1 MPECVAEVV
10 AFLSDGFSA
19 KAVQDG
25 RSFAAPG
32 RALFDPAF
40 ELVDDVAHPASLG
53 LAFDT
58 DGVAR
63 QRVELSRGGRC
74 EGLLHDR
81 RTAAHDDRADG
92 SNGHAHHGS
101 DSAGP
106 GPAALVV
113 TPGRAS
119 AEQLVAGLD
128 RGLVVTC
135 FNYCRVLDPKTME
148 VTGLTRN
155 GTFWVESGEI
165 VRPVTNLRF
174 TQSFLEA
181 LRPGAVLAVGADA
194 RLADCEW
201 GTGLVHTPALRLASW
216 RFTGG
221 AAG

>member
-1 MPECVAEVV
+1 VD
-10 AFLSDGFSA
+10 AFLSYGYRP

-25 RSFAAPG
+25 RSFAPLG
-32 RALFDPAF
+32 RDLFDPAF
-40 ELVDDVAHPASLG
+40 DLVDDVRHAGSLG
-53 LAFDT
+53 LGFDT

-63 QRVELSRGGRC
+63 GAVGLSRNGRC
-74 EGLLHDR
+74 EGLLEDR
-81 RTAAHDDRADG
+81 RTAARDGDPGG

-101 DSAGP
+101 DSMGP

-113 TPGRAS
+113 APGS
-119 AEQLVAGLD
+119 AGTHDLVGGLD

-155 GTFWVESGEI
+155 GTLWVEGGEI

-174 TQSFLEA
+174 TQSFVDA
-181 LRPGAVLAVGADA
+181 LRPGRVEADGAEA

-201 GTGLVHTPALRLASW
+201 GTGLVHTPAVRLTSW